1 MRQTDALILVDV
13 QKDFCPGGALA
24 VEEGDAV
31 VPVLNEW
38 IERAKAADATLVASR
53 DWHPEGHCSF
63 ERQGGSWPVHCVQG
77 TEGAAIR
84 ADLNVPDLL
93 LLVSKGR
100 DLERDQYSAFDGT
113 GLGDALRARNVKRL
127 FIGGLA
133 QDVCVR
139 QTVLDAC
146 DEGFETHLIL
156 DATRPVD
163 QEQGRRA
170 LVEMTDAGA
179 VVEALTA

>member
-13 QKDFCPGGALA
+13 QNDFCPGGALA
-24 VEEGDAV
+24 VEEGDGV

-38 IERAKAADATLVASR
+38 IERAKAAHATVVASR

-63 ERQGGSWPVHCVQG
+63 ERQGGPWPLHCVQG

-84 ADLNVPDLL
+84 ADLNIPDLL

-113 GLGDALRARNVKRL
+113 GLGDALRARNVERL